1 LVVSARAQPHLTYVN
16 IETLQQRRVSLNEKE
31 WDTHVS
37 FTVMSMAASGD
48 GKYLLAATDKS
59 RYIYH

>member
-1 LVVSARAQPHLTYVN
+1 TK
-16 IETLQQRRVSLNEKE
+16 VSLNEKE

-59 RYIYH
+59 RQLPQPGSNARVRTLMGHTTDDY